1 MDGDARRTEQVRLSI
16 RYELSEDVS
25 PTPGMADPVLG
36 PAEYSKVKKQQ
47 INRVFYFLAF
57 STVVCLGAVAAVP
70 NPVVQETALG
80 VWVGA
85 AGLAR
90 FLLAGVYRKGRKDD

>member
-1 MDGDARRTEQVRLSI
+1 MRGDARRTEQVRVSI
-16 RYELSEDVS
+16 KYELSEDVS
-25 PTPGMADPVLG
+25 PTPGIADPVMG
-36 PAEYSKVKKQQ
+36 PAEYTKVKKQYV
-47 INRVFYFLAF
+47 NRVFYFLAF
-57 STVVCLGAVAAVP
+57 TSVVCLVAVAVVP

-90 FLLAGVYRKGRKDD
+90 FLLAGAYHKGRKDD